1 MDVKSR
7 NASAGLDIKEIGS
20 VSLGTTKNLESGTI
34 RGTISLGY
42 RAGFGINLI
51 ISSQDSFSAANT
63 GLQINLDGSER
74 LGLGLNRSL
83 LLIKKFQQGGRLALP
98 FRRLR
103 EGCRVVFDCLTIAE
117 WSPHRY

>member
-42 RAGFGINLI
+42 SEGFGINLR
-51 ISSQDSFSAANT
+51 
-63 GLQINLDGSER
+63 GWPR
-74 LGLGLNRSL
+74 
-83 LLIKKFQQGGRLALP
+83 
-98 FRRLR
+98 
-103 EGCRVVFDCLTIAE
+103 
-117 WSPHRY
+117 